1 MTRTC
6 AVLLMALA
14 AAPGGAARASSDWPS
29 PRFADPDRAR
39 TLATAYPEI
48 ERLFADRAARAHI
61 PGAAFG
67 IVVDG
72 ELVFAKGI
80 GLRDVATQAPA
91 DPDTVFRIA
100 SMTKSFTAL
109 SILRLRDDGKLSLD
123 DPAAKYV
130 PELAALRY
138 PTSDSPPITIRHL
151 LTHSEG
157 FPEDN
162 PWGDRQLAASDEQFS
177 RGLAAGIPFSN
188 PPGLAF
194 EYSNTGFA
202 ILGRIVARVSG
213 MRYRDYVDRHV
224 LGPLGMTATIW
235 DVASAPPGRIAKGYR
250 RDGETWVEEALL
262 PDGAFGAMGGLS
274 STVRDLAR
282 YTAFFLSAWP
292 PRDDPETG
300 PIRRSSAREMQ
311 QEWRTTPAFGSR
323 ETVESP
329 LRLGAGAYGY
339 GLGVSQ
345 SCRFRHV
352 VAHSGGLPGFGS
364 QMRWLP
370 DYGVAIVALG
380 NLTYASWGGVVGE
393 AFEALH
399 RTGALKPRVTQP
411 SPALLTAQESVDR
424 LLARWDDRV
433 ADGLAADNLDL
444 DVPRERRRRSFEELR
459 SVHGACRPG
468 GPIEAENA
476 LRGQWTLA
484 CSRGA
489 IRVAITLAP
498 TVPPRVQAL
507 ETTSIPAL
515 GERMQHVVKRLAG
528 LTSRFEAAALA
539 EIAAPGA
546 ERSLRT
552 TLTAAAP
559 WGSCRPGEARSGDGD
574 AQAVIGLECE
584 RGRLHADVA
593 LDKGSGRLRTLRLAP
608 PSDETC
614 VP

>member
-1 MTRTC
+1 
-6 AVLLMALA
+6 VLLFVQ
-14 AAPGGAARASSDWPS
+14 AARLRAGSDWPP

-39 TLATAYPEI
+39 TLATAFPEI
-48 ERLFADRAARAHI
+48 ERLFADRVARAKI

-72 ELVFAKGI
+72 ELVFARGI
-80 GLRDVATQAPA
+80 GLRDVAGGSPA
-91 DPDTVFRIA
+91 DADTVFRIA
-100 SMTKSFTAL
+100 SMTKSFTAMAIL
-109 SILRLRDDGKLSLD
+109 SLRDEGKLSLD

-130 PELAALRY
+130 PELAGLRY
-138 PTSDSPPITIRHL
+138 PTSDAPLVTIRHL

-177 RGLAAGIPFSN
+177 RELAAGIPFSN

-213 MRYRDYVDRHV
+213 VRYRDYVDAHV
-224 LGPLGMTATIW
+224 LRPLGMNATTW
-235 DVASAPPGRIAKGYR
+235 DVASAPPARVAKGYR
-250 RDGETWVEEALL
+250 REGETWVEEAPL

-274 STVRDLAR
+274 SSVRDLAR

-311 QEWRTTPAFGSR
+311 QAWRPTPAFASR
-323 ETVESP
+323 ETVEGP
-329 LRLGAGAYGY
+329 LRMGAGGYGY
-339 GLGVSQ
+339 GLGISQ
-345 SCRFRHV
+345 SCRFPYV

-370 DYGVAIVALG
+370 EYGVAIVALG
-380 NLTYASWGGVVGE
+380 NLTYASWAGVVGE

-399 RTGALKPRVTQP
+399 RTGALKPRVPQP
-411 SPALLTAQESVDR
+411 SPALLAAREGVDR

-444 DVPRERRRRSFEELR
+444 DVPRERRRRLFEELR
-459 SVHGACRPG
+459 QTHGACRADG
-468 GPIEAENA
+468 AIEVENA

-484 CSRGA
+484 CEHGRL
-489 IRVAITLAP
+489 RVAVTLAP

-507 ETTSIPAL
+507 DTTSIPAL
-515 GERMQHVVKRLAG
+515 GASMRRAVERLAG
-528 LTSRFEAAALA
+528 LTSRLEEAALA

-546 ERSLRT
+546 EGPLRA
-552 TLTAAAP
+552 TLAAAAP
-559 WGSCRPGEARSGDGD
+559 WGSCRPGEARRGDGD
-574 AQAVIGLECE
+574 AQAVVRLDCE
-584 RGRLHADVA
+584 RGRLDADVA
-593 LDKGSGRLRTLRLAP
+593 LDKESGRLKSLRLAP
-608 PSDETC
+608 ASGETC

>member
-1 MTRTC
+1 MTRARTAL
-6 AVLLMALA
+6 AVLLFVQAGRVRA
-14 AAPGGAARASSDWPS
+14 ASDWPP

-39 TLATAYPEI
+39 TLATAFPEI
-48 ERLFADRAARAHI
+48 ERLFADRLAQAKV

-80 GLRDVATQAPA
+80 GLRDVATRSPA

-100 SMTKSFTAL
+100 SMTKSFTAMAIL
-109 SILRLRDDGKLSLD
+109 SLRDEGKLSLD

-130 PELAALRY
+130 PELAGLRY
-138 PTSDSPPITIRHL
+138 PTSDAPVITIRHL

-177 RGLAAGIPFSN
+177 HELAAGIPFSN

-202 ILGRIVARVSG
+202 ILGRIVGRVSG
-213 MRYRDYVDRHV
+213 MRYREYVDARV
-224 LGPLGMTATIW
+224 LRPLGMTATTW
-235 DVASAPPGRIAKGYR
+235 DVASAPPGRVAKGYR
-250 RDGETWVEEALL
+250 REGETWVEERLL

-274 STVRDLAR
+274 SSVHDLAR

-311 QEWRTTPAFGSR
+311 QAWRPTPAFASR
-323 ETVESP
+323 DTVEGP
-329 LRLGAGAYGY
+329 LRMGAGGYGY

-370 DYGVAIVALG
+370 EYGVAIVVLG
-380 NLTYASWGGVVGE
+380 NLTYANWAGAVGE
-393 AFEALH
+393 AFETLH
-399 RTGALKPRVTQP
+399 RTGSLKPRVPQP
-411 SPALLTAQESVDR
+411 APALLAARESVDR
-424 LLARWDDRV
+424 LLAHWDDRV
-433 ADGLAADNLDL
+433 ADSLSADNLDL
-444 DVPRERRRRSFEELR
+444 DVPRERRRRLFEKLQR
-459 SVHGACRPG
+459 AHGACRPE

-484 CSRGA
+484 CEHGRL
-489 IRVAITLAP
+489 RVAVTLAP
-498 TVPPRVQAL
+498 TAPPRVQAL
-507 ETTSIPAL
+507 DTTSIPAL
-515 GERMQHVVKRLAG
+515 GETMRRVVDRLAG
-528 LTSRFEAAALA
+528 LTSRFEEATLA
-539 EIAAPGA
+539 EIAARGA
-546 ERSLRT
+546 EGPLRA

-574 AQAVIGLECE
+574 AQAVIRFECE
-584 RGRLHADVA
+584 RGRLDADVA
-593 LDKGSGRLRTLRLAP
+593 LDRESGRLKSLRLAS